1 MRSIARVSVF
11 AATTL
16 WAATAACSAQTAAPA
31 SPAPTVAA
39 PAVAAPA
46 APAALSP
53 TGLGAIKFGMT
64 LAEAS
69 QAGVTLVTTYIDSGP
84 GCYHVR
90 QAGVPGLTYMLSEGK
105 IVRADV
111 VPPSTIKTADGF
123 GLGSDRAA
131 IVAFYSATPGG
142 VTESPLA
149 VGSDVSVLASPA
161 FSKGDDVPRIVY
173 EVGATGVKAI
183 HAGTVQHHFGG
194 CNALPPMQTP

>member
-11 AATTL
+11 AATAL
-16 WAATAACSAQTAAPA
+16 WAATAACSAQAVAPA
-31 SPAPTVAA
+31 SPAPAVAA

-46 APAALSP
+46 TLSA

-69 QAGVTLVTTYIDSGP
+69 QAGITLVTTYVDSGP
-84 GCYHVR
+84 GCYHAR

-111 VPPSTIKTADGF
+111 LPPSTIKTVDGF
-123 GLGSDRAA
+123 GIGSDRAA

-142 VTESPLA
+142 VSESPFA
-149 VGSDVSVLASPA
+149 VGSEVTVLASPA

-183 HAGTVQHHFGG
+183 HAGTVQHHYGG
-194 CNALPPMQTP
+194 CNALPPMQAP